1 MKFSILITS
10 YNKEQYIEECIKSC
24 LRQTHKNFEII
35 LCDNYSTDNS
45 NQIFDKYKKDIKLFR
60 KKRISNYPPINQI
73 DLIKEAYSIIEGEMI
88 CLLDA
93 DDYFLS
99 NKLETIEN
107 EFLKKNSLE
116 AIFDLPLIKKF
127 HFINKMKLKKKK
139 QSYIWPTIINTSS
152 ISITKF
158 FLRECIEKKIFEKFN
173 FLEIDFRINIY
184 SRCINK
190 KFKIID
196 QDITV
201 YRQVEDSIMSNIKKY
216 SPKWWFKRLEAH
228 KFMEEQYSKNNLVY
242 LNKLDYGVT
251 KLLSK
256 ILN

>member
-10 YNKEQYIEECIKSC
+10 YNKGQYIEECIKSC
-24 LRQTHKNFEII
+24 LSQTHKNFEII

-45 NQIFDKYKKDIKLFR
+45 NQIFDKYKKDIKLVR
-60 KKRISNYPPINQI
+60 KKRISSYPPVNQI
-73 DLIKEAYSIIEGEMI
+73 DLIKEAYSIIEGEII

-99 NKLETIEN
+99 NKLEIIEN
-107 EFLKKNSLE
+107 EFFKKKSLE
-116 AIFDLPLIKKF
+116 AIFDLPLIKKLD
-127 HFINKMKLKKKK
+127 FINKMKLKNKK
-139 QSYIWPTIINTSS
+139 QNYIWPTIINTSS
-152 ISITKF
+152 IAITKF
-158 FLRECIEKKIFEKFN
+158 FLKECIGRKIFEKFN

-196 QDITV
+196 QDVTV

-216 SPKWWFKRLEAH
+216 SSKWWLKRLEAH

>member
-1 MKFSILITS
+1 M
-10 YNKEQYIEECIKSC
+10 
-24 LRQTHKNFEII
+24 
-35 LCDNYSTDNS
+35 
-45 NQIFDKYKKDIKLFR
+45 
-60 KKRISNYPPINQI
+60 
-73 DLIKEAYSIIEGEMI
+73 
-88 CLLDA
+88 
-93 DDYFLS
+93 
-99 NKLETIEN
+99 
-107 EFLKKNSLE
+107 
-116 AIFDLPLIKKF
+116 
-127 HFINKMKLKKKK
+127 
-139 QSYIWPTIINTSS
+139 
-152 ISITKF
+152 
-158 FLRECIEKKIFEKFN
+158 
-173 FLEIDFRINIY
+173 EIDFRINIY